1 MAGEQQFTPE
11 TAKAVVGVV
20 ARPEVAVTGTTTAD
34 QILEAARA
42 RHLTGQSEDSLK
54 VISGEVVPYTEKDV
68 NRVLLWNLSSE
79 RDATT
84 GEKINPTNPNED
96 KRFSDS
102 RVLTES
108 VRKFIENGSIDPT
121 LRTPLIRFL
130 ERNSPAVADVIADM
144 RAAGGNV
151 DAFVEGLMK
160 TPGFRENLRQL
171 FIERLNPTKRLGQEA
186 TVKQLE
192 LEIAN
197 LRAQLGIEVTQA
209 QVDAA
214 RSDLDTKKAA
224 LIHLSAKM
232 IQLEAKTARY
242 QELTNEMSEIK
253 SDLRKYEGV
262 GKPLAKERADLLV
275 EKSALYP
282 DNDMDRIIAI
292 DKRVR
297 EIDKNSNYLNY
308 SSRKA
313 EVDEHTSLMG
323 EIAALKTTL
332 DPIQQE
338 INKSKEQLDAL
349 LERQKSNITPQ
360 KKAEIEAQ
368 IKKKTGELADAKTLL
383 EAEMMKFYQEVT
395 HMPADAMEKHLND
408 TFGKLKTMWKEEATK
423 QAEKDST
430 EQGKLAASGVDK
442 LTAWWKTKAKRGKF
456 EYYKGDKAEI
466 EDVLKEAFKPGGAD
480 NLVKFFEGQT
490 DANLKAAIPELTD
503 GEITAVRAKFKDDAE
518 FRKVQGEGLAKQA
531 LADYFVAGGRLSG
544 DLVKSLASSD
554 FGRSLLTEA
563 RTKADQML
571 QVYKDQFGKD
581 VLDKGTTR
589 FAEFLKKSWWMW
601 GIGILVIF
609 LILAM
614 ANK

>member
-11 TAKAVVGVV
+11 AAKAVVGVV
-20 ARPEVAVTGTTTAD
+20 ANPEVAVAGTTAAD
-34 QILEAARA
+34 KILEAART
-42 RHLTGQSEDSLK
+42 RHLTGQSEESLK

-68 NRVLLWNLSSE
+68 QRVLMWNLSSE

-84 GEKINPTNPNED
+84 GEKKPPTDPNED
-96 KRFSDS
+96 QRLRDS
-102 RVLTES
+102 KLLTES
-108 VRKFIENGSIDPT
+108 ARKFIENGSIDST

-130 ERNSPAVADVIADM
+130 ERNSPAVADVIAEM
-144 RAAGGNV
+144 RTAGGDV

-171 FIERLNPTKRLGQEA
+171 FIERLNPTRRLAQES

-192 LEIAN
+192 LDIAN
-197 LRAQLGIEVTQA
+197 LRAQLGTEITQA
-209 QVDAA
+209 QIDAA
-214 RSDLDTKKAA
+214 RSDLDAKKAA
-224 LIHLSAKM
+224 LLPHSAEM

-242 QELTNEMSEIK
+242 QELTSEMSEIK
-253 SDLRKYEGV
+253 RELRKFKGV
-262 GKPLAKERADLLV
+262 GEPLATERASLLT
-275 EKSALYP
+275 EKAALDP
-282 DNDMDRIIAI
+282 TADAARITAI
-292 DKRVR
+292 ERRVG

-313 EVDEHTSLMG
+313 EVDEHTALVG

-338 INKSKEQLDAL
+338 INKSKEQLDIL
-349 LERQKSNITPQ
+349 LERQKSNISPQ

-408 TFGKLKTMWKEEATK
+408 TFGKLKNIWKEEATK
-423 QAEKDST
+423 QAEKDTT
-430 EQGKLAASGVDK
+430 EQGKLAASGIDK
-442 LTAWWKTKAKRGKF
+442 LTAWWKTKGKRGKF
-456 EYYKGDKAEI
+456 EYYKGDKGKI

-480 NLVKFFEGQT
+480 NLVKFFESQS
-490 DANLKAAIPELTD
+490 DAALKAAIPELTD
-503 GEITAVRAKFKDDAE
+503 GEIAAVRSKFTNDAE
-518 FRKVQGEGLAKQA
+518 FRKVQGESLAKQA

-571 QVYKDQFGKD
+571 QVYKDQFGKG
-581 VLDKGTTR
+581 VLDKGTR

-601 GIGILVIF
+601 GIGILVLF
-609 LILAM
+609 LIIAM
-614 ANK
+614 ATK

>member
-11 TAKAVVGVV
+11 AAKAVVGVV
-20 ARPEVAVTGTTTAD
+20 ANPEVAVTGTTTAD
-34 QILEAARA
+34 LILEASRT
-42 RHLTGQSEDSLK
+42 RHLTGQSEESLK

-68 NRVLLWNLSSE
+68 QRVLMWNLSSE

-84 GEKINPTNPNED
+84 GEKKTPTNPNED
-96 KRFSDS
+96 QRFRDS
-102 RVLTES
+102 KLLTES
-108 VRKFIENGSIDPT
+108 ARKFIENGSIDAT

-130 ERNSPAVADVIADM
+130 ERNSPAVADVIAEM
-144 RAAGGNV
+144 RTAGGNV
-151 DAFVEGLMK
+151 DDFVDGLMK

-171 FIERLNPTKRLGQEA
+171 FIERLNPTRRLAQES

-192 LEIAN
+192 LDIAN
-197 LRAQLGIEVTQA
+197 LRAQLGTEITQA
-209 QVDAA
+209 QIDAA
-214 RSDLDTKKAA
+214 RSDLDAKKAA
-224 LIHLSAKM
+224 LLPHSAEM

-242 QELTNEMSEIK
+242 QELTSEMSEIK
-253 SDLRKYEGV
+253 RELRKFKGV
-262 GKPLAKERADLLV
+262 GEPLATERTSLLTEKAALDPTAD
-275 EKSALYP
+275 AA
-282 DNDMDRIIAI
+282 RISAI
-292 DKRVR
+292 DRRVG

-313 EVDEHTSLMG
+313 EVDEHTALVG

-338 INKSKEQLDAL
+338 INKSKEQLDIL
-349 LERQKSNITPQ
+349 LERQKSNISPQ

-408 TFGKLKTMWKEEATK
+408 TFGKLKNIWKEEATK
-423 QAEKDST
+423 QAEKDTT
-430 EQGKLAASGVDK
+430 EQGKLAATGIDK
-442 LTAWWKTKAKRGKF
+442 LTAWWKTKGKRGKF
-456 EYYKGDKAEI
+456 EYYKGDKGKI

-480 NLVKFFEGQT
+480 NLVKFFEGQS
-490 DANLKAAIPELTD
+490 DAALKAAIPELTD
-503 GEITAVRAKFKDDAE
+503 GEIAAVRSKFTNDAE
-518 FRKVQGEGLAKQA
+518 FRKVQGESLAKQA

-571 QVYKDQFGKD
+571 QVYKDQFGKG
-581 VLDKGTTR
+581 VLDKGTR

-601 GIGILVIF
+601 GIGILVLF
-609 LILAM
+609 LILTLT
-614 ANK
+614 K

>member
-232 IQLEAKTARY
+232 INWKQKQPVT
-242 QELTNEMSEIK
+242 
-253 SDLRKYEGV
+253 
-262 GKPLAKERADLLV
+262 
-275 EKSALYP
+275 
-282 DNDMDRIIAI
+282 
-292 DKRVR
+292 
-297 EIDKNSNYLNY
+297 KN
-308 SSRKA
+308 
-313 EVDEHTSLMG
+313 
-323 EIAALKTTL
+323 
-332 DPIQQE
+332 
-338 INKSKEQLDAL
+338 
-349 LERQKSNITPQ
+349 
-360 KKAEIEAQ
+360 
-368 IKKKTGELADAKTLL
+368 
-383 EAEMMKFYQEVT
+383 
-395 HMPADAMEKHLND
+395 
-408 TFGKLKTMWKEEATK
+408 
-423 QAEKDST
+423 
-430 EQGKLAASGVDK
+430 
-442 LTAWWKTKAKRGKF
+442 
-456 EYYKGDKAEI
+456 
-466 EDVLKEAFKPGGAD
+466 
-480 NLVKFFEGQT
+480 
-490 DANLKAAIPELTD
+490 
-503 GEITAVRAKFKDDAE
+503 
-518 FRKVQGEGLAKQA
+518 
-531 LADYFVAGGRLSG
+531 
-544 DLVKSLASSD
+544 
-554 FGRSLLTEA
+554 
-563 RTKADQML
+563 
-571 QVYKDQFGKD
+571 
-581 VLDKGTTR
+581 
-589 FAEFLKKSWWMW
+589 
-601 GIGILVIF
+601 
-609 LILAM
+609 
-614 ANK
+614 